1 MEYDTGVKMS
11 RATGF
16 NMNESNKKK
25 KTLRQYKRQLQKN
38 YHLTPLRQKMSSM

>member
-25 KTLRQYKRQLQKN
+25 KKN
-38 YHLTPLRQKMSSM
+38 IKAI

>member
-16 NMNESNKKK
+16 NMNESKKK
-25 KTLRQYKRQLQKN
+25 NKTLRQYKRQVTEKLPSD
-38 YHLTPLRQKMSSM
+38 TT

>member
-25 KTLRQYKRQLQKN
+25 KNIKAI
-38 YHLTPLRQKMSSM
+38 